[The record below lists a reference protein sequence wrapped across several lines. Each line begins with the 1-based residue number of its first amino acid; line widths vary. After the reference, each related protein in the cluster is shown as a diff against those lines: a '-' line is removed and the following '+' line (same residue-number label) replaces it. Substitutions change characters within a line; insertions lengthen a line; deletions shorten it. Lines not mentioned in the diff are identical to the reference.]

1 MRIVVVGAGICGAGV
16 AYHASRGGADVLL
29 VDDEA
34 DGRATD
40 AGAGIVC
47 PWTSRT
53 TDPHWHEMANASAA
67 YYPELVAAL
76 AEDGAGEVGYRRVGA
91 LRLASD
97 DAELE
102 TLHRTVLRRRGQS
115 PEAGEVSLLSG
126 ADARALFPPL
136 EGSCPAVHVA
146 GAARVDGRK
155 IRDALLTAARRHGA
169 RSMAG
174 TAALREGPGGCG
186 IEVAGEAVP
195 ADALMLAAGAWT
207 GDLLAPLGVSLDV
220 APQRGQ
226 IVHLGLSGVDTSRWP
241 VVLPPGSH
249 YLLAFDDSRVVVG
262 ATREAGSG
270 FDYRVTAAGLVEVL
284 HEALAVAPG
293 LAEAAHLET
302 RVGFRPVGPDARPL
316 LGTVPGVGNIVV
328 ATGLGAS
335 GLTLGPYVAR
345 QAAALALG
353 ERPDIDLS
361 PYDPERPA

>member
-1 MRIVVVGAGICGAGV
+1 MRIVVVGAGICGASV
-16 AYHASRGGADVLL
+16 AYHASRAGAEVVL
-29 VDDEA
+29 VDDRA

-53 TDPHWHEMANASAA
+53 TDPRWHAMADASAA

-97 DAELE
+97 DAELAE
-102 TLHRTVLRRRGQS
+102 LHRTVLHRRERS
-115 PEAGEVSLLSG
+115 PDAGEVSLLSG
-126 ADARALFPPL
+126 SDARALFPPL
-136 EGSCPAVHVA
+136 AGSLPAVHVA

-155 IRDALLTAARRHGA
+155 LRDALLAAAGKHGA
-169 RSMAG
+169 RSVTG
-174 TAALREGPGGCG
+174 TATLREVAGGCG
-186 IEVAGEAVP
+186 VEVDGEPVA
-195 ADALMLAAGAWT
+195 ADAVVVAAGAWT
-207 GDLLAPLGVSLDV
+207 GRVLAPFGVSLDV

-226 IVHLGLSGVDTSRWP
+226 IVHLGLPGTDTARWP

-270 FDYRVTAAGLVEVL
+270 FDHRVTAAGLAEVL
-284 HEALAVAPG
+284 REALAVAPG
-293 LAEAAHLET
+293 LADATHLQT
-302 RVGFRPVGPDARPL
+302 RVGFRPMGPDTRPL
-316 LGTVPGVGNIVV
+316 LGKIPGAERVVV

-335 GLTLGPYVAR
+335 GLTLGPYAAR
-345 QAAALALG
+345 QATALAMG
-353 ERPDIDLS
+353 EPPDLDLA
-361 PYDPERPA
+361 PYDPAR